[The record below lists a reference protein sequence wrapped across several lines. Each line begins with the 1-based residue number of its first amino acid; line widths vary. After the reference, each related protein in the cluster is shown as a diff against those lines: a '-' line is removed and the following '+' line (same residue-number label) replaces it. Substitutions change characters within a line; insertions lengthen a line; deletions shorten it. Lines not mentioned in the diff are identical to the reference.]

1 MRAGGAVQAAID
13 ATAGVGAQ
21 MMELARRLYPLNR
34 SLTGDGVRE
43 TLRILEET
51 LPLERIEVPSGTTVY
66 DWTVPPEWN
75 LRDAWIADSSG
86 RKLVEL
92 AASNLHVVGH
102 SIPVEARMRGAE
114 LLEHLHWLPESPM
127 WIPARTSYYDPAWG
141 FCVTG
146 EQRESIDPEADYDV
160 VIDSTLDES
169 GSLTYGEL
177 VIPGEL
183 EHEVLLSTYVC
194 HPSLANDN
202 LSGIVVLAAL
212 GRALR
217 EIELRFTY
225 RLLFAPSTI
234 GALAWL
240 SANEGGLD
248 RIRHGLIVSCVG
260 DRGALTYKRS
270 RRSDTEV
277 DRAAAHV
284 VERRPG
290 GSVRPFV
297 PWGGDERQ
305 FCSPGFDLPTG
316 SLTRTPHGQYPEYH
330 TSADDL
336 SLIGAAELADSL
348 GVLAEILDVLEG
360 NVVVERTEPRG
371 EPQLGRRG
379 LYEAIGAGLPR
390 DIEESRQALLWVL
403 NAADGE
409 TSLLDVAERA
419 SLPFAVVEDT
429 ALLLEEAGLIREHE
443 R

>member
-1 MRAGGAVQAAID
+1 
-13 ATAGVGAQ
+13 
-21 MMELARRLYPLNR
+21 MELARRLYPLTR
-34 SLTGDGVRE
+34 SLTGEGVRE
-43 TLRILEET
+43 TLRILGET
-51 LPLERIEVPSGTTVY
+51 LPLEIVEAACGTSVF

-86 RKLVEL
+86 CKLVEL
-92 AASNLHVVGH
+92 AASNLHVVGY

-114 LLEHLHWLPESPM
+114 LLEHLHWLPEHPD

-141 FCVTG
+141 FCLTG
-146 EQRESIDPEADYDV
+146 EQFGAIEPEAEYDV
-160 VIDSTLDES
+160 LIDSTLDDS
-169 GSLTYGEL
+169 GSLTYAEL
-177 VIPGEL
+177 VVPGRL
-183 EHEVLLSTYVC
+183 EHEVLLSTYIC

-212 GRALR
+212 ATVLQGT
-217 EIELRFTY
+217 ELRYTY
-225 RLLFAPSTI
+225 RFLFAPSTI
-234 GALAWL
+234 GALTWL
-240 SANEGGLD
+240 SANEGGLY

-284 VERRPG
+284 VERRTG

-305 FCSPGFDLPTG
+305 FCSPGFDLLVG

-336 SLIGAAELADSL
+336 AFIGPAELADSL
-348 GVLAEILDVLEG
+348 EAIAEILDVLEG
-360 NVVVERTEPRG
+360 NVVLESLNPKG

-379 LYEAIGAGLPR
+379 LYETIGAGLPLQV
-390 DIEESRQALLWVL
+390 EESRQALLWVL
-403 NAADGE
+403 NSADG
-409 TSLLDVAERA
+409 TASLLDVAER
-419 SLPFAVVEDT
+419 SGLPFDAVRQAAAVLVDA
-429 ALLLEEAGLIREHE
+429 ALVRARSD
-443 R
+443 